1 MFDKEKHQKYN
12 IQLEDNIMEL
22 FDDTKMLG
30 KVVLRKKSEENVLEF
45 GLYFEGKKLGI
56 IQSKISI
63 RPIFDI
69 PFYNWKVTG
78 SLLQYDF
85 DVFDE
90 KDKNIIKIHKDF
102 SENSYVVE
110 YDDKS
115 NEKMGLLILMVIE
128 LFGKYE

>member
-1 MFDKEKHQKYN
+1 
-12 IQLEDNIMEL
+12 MEL